1 MSFLKKGKKQSMR
14 NRKTSPIH
22 LKHLIS
28 YLKKRSV
35 EEGVGFNLDDEFFNY
50 HFNGGIRTFFGV
62 TIDNNGFPLFDEQ
75 QPTDSFYD
83 DFLFEYYSKVIG
95 LEEWISD
102 ISSGEYCIHH

>member
-14 NRKTSPIH
+14 NKRTSPIH

-35 EEGVGFNLDDEFFNY
+35 VEGVGFNLDDEFFIN

-62 TIDNNGFPLFDEQ
+62 TIDDNGFPLFDEQ
-75 QPTDSFYD
+75 QPYD
-83 DFLFEYYSKVIG
+83 TFHRDYMMDYYSNNIG
-95 LEEWISD
+95 I
-102 ISSGEYCIHH
+102 